1 MQTPSTFKLL
11 QRLKELHPE
20 YEFRLSDSASE
31 KAWKQ
36 LLNYYKS
43 AKTKCKSIE
52 GNNFINVGSMVK
64 YPNGLTEFNQF
75 DKVKFN
81 PTTLSEYIDETEFLK
96 FCEII
101 VQEIKDQHS
110 AKAAVATKAETILN
124 GSDGETKE
132 TYAPLSVHLFIS
144 KYSNADKEMFKWFT
158 KDDQGNLYL
167 KTKKGYLPIH
177 FTSED
182 GLVSEGAEFWS
193 EFFKMY
199 RPTLIKWVEYL
210 RDICMK
216 DILSQ
221 DIDLSKLRRDLDTN
235 TEISTIDKLHIEI
248 PKAILNQSFA
258 KLTFNTFENEHGTL
272 ITNLINAD
280 LTLRLSSQAQAGV
293 VCTEENWIEVFKKII
308 PRLDPSEIDLL
319 KRYSVDNSIQAIWHF
334 NTNLIEPKLKMPP
347 TWHKFFDKKF
357 KVDREAQ
364 LYRICKFLTLLLQ
377 EDNQNRQ
384 ALVIAGKGRE
394 GKSLFCDIIVRSL
407 NKIFNCS
414 HSRVKFANDI
424 TTEAFE
430 QGESARGNLESIIDS
445 MLIYIPDVADTYK
458 LLTSNKFKNITGSD
472 PITADIKSKK
482 PVKKQMLGT
491 KCIVTTNSCTK
502 MPDASTSSRVLPV
515 WFNRDDEEPD
525 FDMYEMGMA
534 MQEEFVDF
542 LSFSYA
548 YCDYIEKKFEIQK
561 SECYRTCPIFSSD
574 NYSKPL
580 KEVYE
585 SLGDSKKFFLYNTAA
600 DYDEVFE
607 EMHSD
612 MCQELHVESAP
623 TERVNV
629 KEFYQSLLRA
639 LDYLGYEHLKS
650 RYSYPPSVER
660 RKFKEYLTKTY
671 NIKSIIS
678 NGVRY
683 YQGIKY
689 TPIVV
694 EKKDS
699 HAAQPW
705 ANTPDPE
712 KDKIKADLELFNPAD
727 PNSKF
732 PF

>member
-1 MQTPSTFKLL
+1 MITQSAIKLT

-20 YEFRLSDSASE
+20 YEFKINASE
-31 KAWKQ
+31 STWKK
-36 LLNYYKS
+36 LLSYYKS
-43 AKTKCKSIE
+43 AKSKPKSIE
-52 GNNFINVGSMVK
+52 GFNFIDIGNIVK
-64 YPNGLTEFNQF
+64 LPNGLKEFNII
-75 DKVKFN
+75 KKAVFN
-81 PTTLSEYIDETEFLK
+81 TETLPNYIEESEFLS
-96 FCEII
+96 FCENI
-101 VQEIKDQHS
+101 VEEIKAQHS

-124 GSDGETKE
+124 GTDSETKE
-132 TYAPLSVHLFIS
+132 IYAPLSVHLFIS
-144 KYSNADKEMFKWFT
+144 KYSEADKEMFKWFT

-177 FTSED
+177 FTNED

-193 EFFKMY
+193 EFFKLY

-210 RDICMK
+210 REVCMK

-221 DIDLSKLRRDLDTN
+221 DIDLSKLRRDIDSN
-235 TEISTIDKLHIEI
+235 TEISTIDKLHVVI
-248 PKAILNQSFA
+248 PKSILNQSFA
-258 KLTFNTFENEHGTL
+258 KLTFNTFENEAGNTVTTL
-272 ITNLINAD
+272 VNAD

-334 NTNLIEPKLKMPP
+334 NANLIEPKLKMPP

-623 TERVNV
+623 TEKVNV

-639 LDYLGYEHLKS
+639 LDYLGYGHLKA

-660 RKFKEYLTKTY
+660 RKLKDYLTKAY
-671 NIKSIIS
+671 NIKTIQS
-678 NGVRY
+678 NGIRY

-689 TPIVV
+689 TPIAV
-694 EKKDS
+694 EKQDS
-699 HAAQPW
+699 HNASKW

-712 KDKIKADLELFNPAD
+712 KDKIEDELRSYNPMD
-727 PNSKF
+727 PNSEF
-732 PF
+732 PC

>member
-1 MQTPSTFKLL
+1 MQTPTTVKLL
-11 QRLKELHPE
+11 DRLKKLHPE
-20 YEFRLSDSASE
+20 YEFRLSKSASE
-31 KAWKQ
+31 AVWKK
-36 LLNYYKS
+36 LLSYYKS
-43 AKTKCKSIE
+43 AKSKSKTIE
-52 GNNFINVGSMVK
+52 GFNFIEVGNLIQL
-64 YPNGLTEFNQF
+64 PNGIKEFNPS
-75 DKVKFN
+75 KKLAFN
-81 PTTLSEYIDETEFLK
+81 TETLSTYISEDEFFT
-96 FCEII
+96 FCESI
-101 VQEIKDQHS
+101 VKDIKAQHS
-110 AKAAVATKAETILN
+110 AKAAIATKTETILN

-132 TYAPLSVHLFIS
+132 IYAPLSVHLFIS
-144 KYSNADKEMFKWFT
+144 KYSDADKQMFKWFT
-158 KDDQGNLYL
+158 KDEQCNLYL
-167 KTKKGYLPIH
+167 KTNKGYLPIH
-177 FTSED
+177 YTNED

-210 RDICMK
+210 REVCMK

-221 DIDLSKLRRDLDTN
+221 DIDLSKLRRDVDSN
-235 TEISTIDKLHIEI
+235 TEISTIDKLHVVI
-248 PKAILNQSFA
+248 PKSILNQSFA
-258 KLTFNTFENEHGTL
+258 KLTFNTFKNESGNE
-272 ITNLINAD
+272 ITTLINAD
-280 LTLRLSSQAQAGV
+280 LTLRLSNQAQTGV

-319 KRYSVDNSIQAIWHF
+319 KRYSIDDSTQAIWHF
-334 NTNLIEPKLKMPP
+334 NTGLINPKLKMP
-347 TWHKFFDKKF
+347 TSWHKFFDKKF

-394 GKSLFCDIIVRSL
+394 GKSLFCDIVVKSL

-525 FDMYEMGMA
+525 FDMYEIGMA
-534 MQEEFVDF
+534 MQNEFIDF
-542 LSFSYA
+542 LSFSFA
-548 YCDYIEKKFEIQK
+548 YCDYIEKKFEIPS
-561 SECYRTCPIFSSD
+561 SECYRTCPIFSSE

-585 SLGDSKKFFLYNTAA
+585 SLGESKKFFLYNTSA
-600 DYDEVFE
+600 DYDEVYE

-612 MCQELHVESAP
+612 MCQELHIESAP
-623 TERVNV
+623 TEKVNV
-629 KEFYQSLLRA
+629 KDLYQSLLRA
-639 LDYLGYEHLKS
+639 LDYLGYGHLKP
-650 RYSYPPSVER
+650 RYSYPPSTER
-660 RKFKEYLTKTY
+660 RKFKEYLIRTY
-671 NIKSIIS
+671 NIKIIKN

-689 TPIVV
+689 TPIALD
-694 EKKDS
+694 KKDS
-699 HAAQPW
+699 HDAQKW
-705 ANTPDPE
+705 ANSKDDDNSLGMYDPTGR
-712 KDKIKADLELFNPAD
+712 LEF
-727 PNSKF
+727 
-732 PF
+732 